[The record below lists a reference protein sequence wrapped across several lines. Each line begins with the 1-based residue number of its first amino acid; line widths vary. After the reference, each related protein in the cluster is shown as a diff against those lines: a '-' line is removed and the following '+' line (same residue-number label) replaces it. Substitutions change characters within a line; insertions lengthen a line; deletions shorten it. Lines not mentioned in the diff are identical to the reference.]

1 MIKRFL
7 SDPLEELAHQYPIV
21 TITGP
26 RQSGKTTLAKAVFPA
41 YRYVSLED
49 LDQRNFAE
57 TDPRGFLAQYNK
69 EVIIDEIQRVP
80 SLFSYLQ
87 TTVDDIPL
95 NGRYILTGSQQF
107 LLNKEISQSLAGRT
121 EILRLLP
128 FSLAELQARPSQT
141 LWLNSELIKNAPIP
155 GQSLAQTIFTG
166 FYPRIHDQSLS
177 PQQWLRDYFDTYVTR
192 DIRSMLNI
200 GDLRVFEQFVR
211 LLAGRSG
218 QLLNLTSLGNDAGV
232 SHTTVKRW
240 LSILEASYIIHILP
254 PHFRNFN
261 KRLVKTPKLYFIDTG
276 LLCLLLG
283 INSTDSLVS
292 HPLLGNIFET
302 FAISEII
309 KSFTHAGRPAPL
321 YFWRDRSG
329 LEIDLI
335 IDRGSALFPV
345 EMKAAQTIAPDFFS
359 NLKSWSSLASGAG
372 GAGAL
377 VYGGNS
383 LYTRQNIPILPW
395 FSI

>member
-121 EILRLLP
+121 AILRLLP
-128 FSLAELQARPSQT
+128 FSLAELQA
-141 LWLNSELIKNAPIP
+141 
-155 GQSLAQTIFTG
+155 
-166 FYPRIHDQSLS
+166 
-177 PQQWLRDYFDTYVTR
+177 
-192 DIRSMLNI
+192 
-200 GDLRVFEQFVR
+200 
-211 LLAGRSG
+211 
-218 QLLNLTSLGNDAGV
+218 
-232 SHTTVKRW
+232 
-240 LSILEASYIIHILP
+240 
-254 PHFRNFN
+254 
-261 KRLVKTPKLYFIDTG
+261 
-276 LLCLLLG
+276 
-283 INSTDSLVS
+283 
-292 HPLLGNIFET
+292 
-302 FAISEII
+302 
-309 KSFTHAGRPAPL
+309 
-321 YFWRDRSG
+321 
-329 LEIDLI
+329 
-335 IDRGSALFPV
+335 
-345 EMKAAQTIAPDFFS
+345 
-359 NLKSWSSLASGAG
+359 
-372 GAGAL
+372 
-377 VYGGNS
+377 
-383 LYTRQNIPILPW
+383 
-395 FSI
+395 